1 MYPKLQCL
9 LEYFLKDTTHLL
21 AHYLTKQRHVLPEEG
36 YVEEN
41 CKVVEEGELREDR
54 EREST
59 VW

>member
-1 MYPKLQCL
+1 MYPNLQCS
-9 LEYFLKDTTHLL
+9 LEYLLKDTTHLL
-21 AHYLTKQRHVLPEEG
+21 AHYLTKQRHVLLKEG

-41 CKVVEEGELREDR
+41 CKVVEEGELQG